1 MASIYFWGSLADEKS
16 KNVDIN
22 KYFEIVD
29 YLENIQALENK
40 SKSYSPRLFI
50 KDYKSKVDPQ

>member
-1 MASIYFWGSLADEKS
+1 MSTFVRGSLADEKS
-16 KNVDIN
+16 KEVNIN

-40 SKSYSPRLFI
+40 SKAMHLKLFI
-50 KDYKSKVDPQ
+50 KDFK